1 MYWIY
6 IEIYDPIQIVQ
17 ILIYYTTMIFSP
29 PIGAYIWV
37 KAFIAVSMV
46 SCGKDINWRID
57 NGNTFVNRVVE
68 RLNFFD
74 IDKSFL
80 YELLIVQ
87 RTREFKICYMT
98 L

>member
-46 SCGKDINWRID
+46 SCGKDIN
-57 NGNTFVNRVVE
+57 
-68 RLNFFD
+68 
-74 IDKSFL
+74 
-80 YELLIVQ
+80 
-87 RTREFKICYMT
+87 
-98 L
+98 